1 MTYLKMAMRNL
12 YRRRSRTIFT
22 IVAIGMTVSMMV
34 LLISVSLGLKE
45 SSVPTGSIDF
55 WVVPADSDIL
65 DPIIG
70 SGQIM
75 LGDVH
80 NGLETLLKDPSVKG
94 ASPVMNRI
102 VYAKSDNSN
111 QISVVLAM
119 GVVPGAIDVM
129 PASIDGFTEGDPYFY
144 EGEWTSEAVVNRQ
157 MADLLG
163 IGIGDALYIN
173 ISSDGLATSRPF
185 NVMNIVDTLEYSN
198 YPSVVLH
205 LSELQMITGQLE
217 DDRAD
222 QIVVDGPDAGPLL
235 KLMYPQHLVL
245 TGTEYVGH
253 RIISDK
259 RILPTAVAS
268 SLISFVLGVLF
279 IGTTMVMSISERE
292 GDMAVMKAIGIS
304 RLSIL
309 KEVFYESLLIST
321 GGGLVGVL
329 FTLIGKVLLNI
340 ALIQLIGIDISP
352 STELP
357 LLAGGFAVA
366 VFAGIF
372 TGLIAA
378 MLMKQ
383 PDISKAF

>member
-1 MTYLKMAMRNL
+1 MAVKNL
-12 YRRRSRTIFT
+12 YRRRLRTVFT
-22 IVAIGMTVSMMV
+22 IVAIGMTVSMMI

-65 DPIIG
+65 DPITG

-75 LGDVH
+75 LGNVH
-80 NGLETLLKDPSVKG
+80 NGLEILLNDPSVKG

-102 VYAKSDNSN
+102 VYARSDNSN
-111 QISVVLAM
+111 QISVVLAV

-144 EGEWTSEAVVNRQ
+144 QGEWTSEAVVNRQ

-163 IGIGDALYIN
+163 ITIGDAVYIN
-173 ISSDGLATSRPF
+173 ISSNGLATSTPF
-185 NVMNIVDTLEYSN
+185 RVMNIVDTVEYSN
-198 YPSVVLH
+198 YPGVVMH
-205 LSELQMITGQLE
+205 LSELQKITGHF
-217 DDRAD
+217 DHDRAD
-222 QIVVDGPDAGPLL
+222 QIVVDGPGAGPLL
-235 KLMYPQHLVL
+235 RLMYPQHLVL

-259 RILPTAVAS
+259 RILPTAAAS

-279 IGTTMVMSISERE
+279 IGTTMVMSINERE

-309 KEVFYESLLIST
+309 LEVFCESLLIST
-321 GGGLVGVL
+321 GGGLAGVV
-329 FTLIGKVLLNI
+329 FTLAGKVLLNF
-340 ALIQLIGIDISP
+340 ALLRLIGIDVSP
-352 STELP
+352 VTELP
-357 LLAGGFAVA
+357 LLIGGFAVA
-366 VFAGIF
+366 VGAGIF
-372 TGLIAA
+372 TGLMAA
-378 MLMKQ
+378 MLMRQ
-383 PDISKAF
+383 PDISRVF

>member
-1 MTYLKMAMRNL
+1 MAIKNL
-12 YRRRSRTIFT
+12 YRRRLRTVFT
-22 IVAIGMTVSMMV
+22 IVAIGMTVSMMI

-65 DPIIG
+65 DPITG

-75 LGDVH
+75 LGNVH
-80 NGLETLLKDPSVKG
+80 DGLETLLNDPSVKG

-102 VYAKSDNSN
+102 VYARSDNSN
-111 QISVVLAM
+111 QISVVLAV

-129 PASIDGFTEGDPYFY
+129 PASIDGFTGGDPYFY

-163 IGIGDALYIN
+163 ITIGDALYIN
-173 ISSDGLATSRPF
+173 ISSNGLATSTPF
-185 NVMNIVDTLEYSN
+185 RVMNIVDTVEYSN
-198 YPSVVLH
+198 YPGVVMH
-205 LSELQMITGQLE
+205 LSELQKITGHL
-217 DDRAD
+217 DYDRAD
-222 QIVVDGPDAGPLL
+222 QIVVDGPGAGPLL
-235 KLMYPQHLVL
+235 RLMYPQHLVL

-259 RILPTAVAS
+259 RILPTAAAS

-309 KEVFYESLLIST
+309 LEVFCESLLIST
-321 GGGLVGVL
+321 GGGLAGVV
-329 FTLIGKVLLNI
+329 FTLAGKVLLNF
-340 ALIQLIGIDISP
+340 ALLRLIGIDVSP
-352 STELP
+352 VTELP
-357 LLAGGFAVA
+357 LLIGGFAVA
-366 VFAGIF
+366 VGAGIF
-372 TGLIAA
+372 TGLMAA
-378 MLMKQ
+378 MLMRQ
-383 PDISKAF
+383 PDISRVF